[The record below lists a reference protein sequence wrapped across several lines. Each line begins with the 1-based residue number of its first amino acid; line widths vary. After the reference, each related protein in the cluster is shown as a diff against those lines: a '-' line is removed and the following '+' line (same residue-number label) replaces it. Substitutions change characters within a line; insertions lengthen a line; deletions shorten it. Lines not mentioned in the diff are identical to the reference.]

1 MLISKQELVMKNSNK
16 LITATLA
23 MASTLCAPPLF
34 AQTSS
39 GYQQMQ
45 KRVNALQHQ
54 VASLKTQV
62 SKERSSSADAD
73 NSGASQAKSSDPPKD
88 SLRLGG
94 GVVTE
99 YQYKGYGHGKPGGD
113 LKLDYF
119 EVNAHGKI
127 GKALTFGAEERFSTT
142 NFANSEYLHYGWV
155 AYHFGAQYAQ
165 QIKGGYF
172 QVPFGNLPY
181 GYQTFWGNL
190 AYYAGFTDH
199 QGAGLGYR
207 YKNDGWRFDAD
218 FYKNDTLGQSSTY
231 AGGVPTDGYENINT
245 GNLRLAYTLNRGNPH
260 RVTFSLAGKGGQ
272 LYTAS
277 RALGSQWAGTAAM
290 NGHWGPWNL
299 QLQAIDYAY
308 NVPQGATNDAGTVL
322 NRDSITAEDYGYSY
336 QMPGRGQLYSA
347 NLARSFHVNWG
358 PFHKVELY
366 DNYGYLDVGGNGRF
380 NSAAPGSTPNSTGN
394 VQLNAAGAEFV
405 AGPVYIW
412 ADVLTGRNSGMAFVG
427 PNDGHW
433 HTRFNL
439 AAAFY
444 FGGTIHS
451 S

>member
-1 MLISKQELVMKNSNK
+1 MKTAHK
-16 LITATLA
+16 LITATVA
-23 MASTLCAPPLF
+23 AASTLCAPPLL
-34 AQTSS
+34 AQTQSN
-39 GYQQMQ
+39 YQQMQ
-45 KRVNALQHQ
+45 KKVNALQKQ

-62 SKERSSSADAD
+62 SAEQSSSGH
-73 NSGASQAKSSDPPKD
+73 SSQANAEATQGSTASGDPLK
-88 SLRLGG
+88 LGG

-119 EVNAHGKI
+119 EVNAHGSV
-127 GKALTFGAEERFSTT
+127 GKAITYGAEERFSTS
-142 NFANSEYLHYGWV
+142 NFSNSLYLHYGWV
-155 AYHFGAQYAQ
+155 AYHFGHDYQ
-165 QIKGGYF
+165 QQVKGGYF

-207 YKNDGWRFDAD
+207 YKNAGWRFDAD
-218 FYKNDTLGQSSTY
+218 FYKNDTLGQPSTY

-245 GNLRLAYTLNRGNPH
+245 GNLRIAYTLNRGNPRH
-260 RVTFSLAGKGGQ
+260 VTFSLAGKGGQ

-277 RALGSQWAGTAAM
+277 RDLGSQWAGTAAM
-290 NGHWGPWNL
+290 NGHWGPWAL
-299 QLQAIDYAY
+299 QLQAVDYAY
-308 NVPQGATNDAGTVL
+308 NVPADATNSGNVAL
-322 NRDSITAEDYGYSY
+322 SRDSITAENYGYSY
-336 QMPGRGQLYSA
+336 RMPGRGQIYSA
-347 NLARSFHVNWG
+347 NLARSFHVSWG
-358 PFHKVELY
+358 PIHKVELY

-380 NSAAPGSTPNSTGN
+380 NSAALGATPNSTGN

-433 HTRFNL
+433 HTRFNV

-444 FGGTIHS
+444 FGGKLHG
-451 S
+451 